1 MHRQT
6 YLLLL
11 IRYQLNLKCRRRSE
25 IMAISGQQYF
35 NHEISFRFYII
46 SQESLTFHPSKNL
59 PKTDHAFTA
68 FIRDIP
74 VLCVFFSY
82 FQDVGEKMITKL
94 SKFKLIM
101 TINPETLRYA
111 ALKRAYKQQAF
122 Y

>member
-1 MHRQT
+1 MP
-6 YLLLL
+6 LLPS
-11 IRYQLNLKCRRRSE
+11 YE
-25 IMAISGQQYF
+25 
-35 NHEISFRFYII
+35 
-46 SQESLTFHPSKNL
+46 TFQSY
-59 PKTDHAFTA
+59 A
-68 FIRDIP
+68 
-74 VLCVFFSY
+74 FFSS

>member
-74 VLCVFFSY
+74 VLCVFFMFSRCWRKDDNKAY
-82 FQDVGEKMITKL
+82 
-94 SKFKLIM
+94 KFKLIM

-122 Y
+122 F